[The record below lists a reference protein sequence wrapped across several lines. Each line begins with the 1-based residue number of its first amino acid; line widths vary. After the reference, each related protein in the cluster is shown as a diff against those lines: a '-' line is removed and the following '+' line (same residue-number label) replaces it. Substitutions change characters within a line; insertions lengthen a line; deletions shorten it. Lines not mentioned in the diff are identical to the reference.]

1 MLTQKEDAKGEEEP
15 NTGGGKQNNN
25 TKGEYRYVQVEVQ
38 VDDVG
43 KENEMLEMLEIKL
56 HDFISMAMC
65 LVGSEIEY

>member
-1 MLTQKEDAKGEEEP
+1 M
-15 NTGGGKQNNN
+15 
-25 TKGEYRYVQVEVQ
+25 
-38 VDDVG
+38 DDVG